1 LPTGGSQRFAG
12 LPFINPR
19 KEIVMNVS
27 KLIALLVVPLCV
39 GSAALAQEDSPA
51 GLSRAEVLADLQIWR
66 DSGMAAVHAGEDPAW
81 FNRGYDAAAARYAA
95 MRASPAFAALVDRIA
110 QQRGE
115 KVKIAS
121 AK

>member
-1 LPTGGSQRFAG
+1 
-12 LPFINPR
+12 
-19 KEIVMNVS
+19 MNVS

-95 MRASPAFAALVDRIA
+95 MRASPEFAALVDRIA